1 MTFQNIFRYSIVKKR
16 APVNKMVKRRCI
28 IHVIFLSMTRI
39 HTHLFICSLISFL
52 LTVSVSFAARTY
64 DVSYFWGSKQQT
76 AKAYASKVKRALG
89 PKIAKQIK
97 VVQNQKGQYGVIY
110 DRDGNY
116 ETIRR
121 VAGDH
126 AKLLRQAGVTKAKGY
141 DAAFPIP
148 DQHYPSVPSKQKP
161 KPPTPSKKPPSRQK
175 PQPQRLDTTLDSN
188 LEADIDQYIKGLRF
202 RGVLASTD
210 RTSFVVYDATKQKKV
225 VSINEDRT
233 MMAASLIKNFIMLA
247 YFHEV
252 KHKRLEHTT
261 ENRRKLRQM
270 IQKSANTSTNYFI
283 RLLGGPRGVE
293 RILKWNYPYFN
304 QTRIVEY
311 IPASGRTYRNTTSAR
326 DLNKFYNQLWLGNLP
341 YSNKM
346 KYYFGLP
353 NGDRMHDKTC
363 IPSNVRVYHKTGT
376 VYGLVGDS
384 GILAII
390 DPQGKQR
397 AYIFTGLI
405 EDQTKTSNRNRSE
418 AFWSWVGRR
427 SNTLRRVS
435 EAVYEYIY
443 EVHYGG
449 QFDCRPHA
457 NQQLKR

>member
-1 MTFQNIFRYSIVKKR
+1 M
-16 APVNKMVKRRCI
+16 
-28 IHVIFLSMTRI
+28 
-39 HTHLFICSLISFL
+39 
-52 LTVSVSFAARTY
+52 
-64 DVSYFWGSKQQT
+64 SYFWGKKQQYANT
-76 AKAYASKVKRALG
+76 YASKVKQALG
-89 PKIAKQIK
+89 PNIAKKIK
-97 VVQNQKGQYGVIY
+97 VVRNQKGLYGVIY

-116 ETIRR
+116 ETAHR
-121 VAGDH
+121 VARSH

-148 DQHYPSVPSKQKP
+148 DQRYPSAPSKQPSSKQKTTPQRPNQQRP
-161 KPPTPSKKPPSRQK
+161 KPLQFDITI
-175 PQPQRLDTTLDSN
+175 DSN
-188 LEADIDQYIKGLRF
+188 LEADIDRYIKGLRF

-210 RTSFVVYDATKQKKV
+210 RTSFVVYDVTKQKKV
-225 VSINEDRT
+225 VSINEDQT

-252 KHKRLEHTT
+252 KHKRLEHTA

-270 IQKSANTSTNYFI
+270 IQRSANTSTNYFI

-293 RILKWNYPYFN
+293 RILKWNYPYFKK
-304 QTRIVEY
+304 TRIVEY
-311 IPASGRTYRNTTSAR
+311 IPANGRTYRNMTSAHE
-326 DLNKFYNQLWLGNLP
+326 LNIFYNQLWLGNLP

-346 KYYFGLP
+346 KYYLGLP
-353 NGDRMHDKTC
+353 NGDRIHDKTC

-376 VYGLVGDS
+376 VYGLVADS

-390 DPQGKQR
+390 DSQGKQR
-397 AYIFTGLI
+397 AYIFTGII

-427 SNTLRRVS
+427 SDTLRRVS

-449 QFDCRPHA
+449 SFDCRRHA
-457 NQQLKR
+457 GQHLKR

>member
-1 MTFQNIFRYSIVKKR
+1 
-16 APVNKMVKRRCI
+16 
-28 IHVIFLSMTRI
+28 MTRI
-39 HTHLFICSLISFL
+39 HTPLLICSLISFL
-52 LTVSVSFAARTY
+52 LPVSVSFAARTY
-64 DVSYFWGSKQQT
+64 DVSYFWGTKQQS
-76 AKAYASKVKRALG
+76 AKAYANKVKQVLG
-89 PKIAKQIK
+89 PNIAKQIK
-97 VVQNQKGQYGVIY
+97 VVKNHKGQYGVIY
-110 DRDGNY
+110 NRDGNY
-116 ETIRR
+116 QTVHR
-121 VAGDH
+121 VAMNH

-148 DQHYPSVPSKQKP
+148 DQHYPSVPAKKPSSEQKT
-161 KPPTPSKKPPSRQK
+161 KPSAPSKKPPSKQTPK
-175 PQPQRLDTTLDSN
+175 PLQFDITVDSN
-188 LEADIDQYIKGLRF
+188 LEADIDRYIKGLRF
-202 RGVLASTD
+202 KGVLASTD
-210 RTSFVVYDATKQKKV
+210 RTSFVVYDVTKQKKV
-225 VSINEDRT
+225 VSINEDQT

-261 ENRRKLRQM
+261 ENRQQLRQM
-270 IQKSANTSTNYFI
+270 IQRSANTSTNYFI
-283 RLLGGPRGVE
+283 RLLGGPRGVQ

-311 IPASGRTYRNTTSAR
+311 IPAGGRTYRNMTSAR

-390 DPQGKQR
+390 DSQGKQR
-397 AYIFTGLI
+397 AYIFTGMI
-405 EDQTKTSNRNRSE
+405 EDRTKTSNRNRSE

-449 QFDCRPHA
+449 QFDCRRHA
-457 NQQLKR
+457 GQHLKR

>member
-1 MTFQNIFRYSIVKKR
+1 MASVSTKWRNVD
-16 APVNKMVKRRCI
+16 V
-28 IHVIFLSMTRI
+28 LSTLSFFMTRI

-52 LTVSVSFAARTY
+52 LPVSVSFAARTY
-64 DVSYFWGSKQQT
+64 DVSYFWGKKQQYANT
-76 AKAYASKVKRALG
+76 YASKVKQALG
-89 PKIAKQIK
+89 PNIAKQIK
-97 VVQNQKGQYGVIY
+97 VVRNAKGLYGVIY

-116 ETIRR
+116 ETAHR
-121 VAGDH
+121 VARSH

-148 DQHYPSVPSKQKP
+148 DQHYSSAPSTKPSGEQKSKPSTPSTKPPSKQ
-161 KPPTPSKKPPSRQK
+161 R
-175 PQPQRLDTTLDSN
+175 PQPLQWDATLDSN
-188 LEADIDQYIKGLRF
+188 LEASVDRYIKGLRF
-202 RGVLASTD
+202 KGVLSSTD
-210 RTSFVVYDATKQKKV
+210 RTSFVVYDVTQQKKV
-225 VSINEDRT
+225 VSINEDQK

-252 KHKRLEHTT
+252 KHKRLEHTPK
-261 ENRRKLRQM
+261 NRQQLRQM
-270 IQKSANTSTNYFI
+270 IQRSANTSTNYFI

-304 QTRIVEY
+304 QTRVVEY
-311 IPASGRTYRNTTSAR
+311 IPAGGRTYRNTTSAR

-376 VYGLVGDS
+376 VYGLVADS
-384 GILAII
+384 GVLAII
-390 DPQGKQR
+390 DSQGKRR

-405 EDQTKTSNRNRSE
+405 EDQTKTSRRNRSE

-427 SNTLRRVS
+427 SDTLRRVS

-449 QFDCRPHA
+449 SFDCRAHA
-457 NQQLKR
+457 GQHLTR

>member
-1 MTFQNIFRYSIVKKR
+1 
-16 APVNKMVKRRCI
+16 
-28 IHVIFLSMTRI
+28 
-39 HTHLFICSLISFL
+39 
-52 LTVSVSFAARTY
+52 VSFAAKTY
-64 DVSYFWGSKQQT
+64 DVSYFWGSKQQYANT
-76 AKAYASKVKRALG
+76 YASKVKRALG
-89 PKIAKQIK
+89 SNIAKQIK
-97 VVQNQKGQYGVIY
+97 VVRNAKGQYGVIY

-116 ETIRR
+116 ETAHRLAR
-121 VAGDH
+121 SH

-148 DQHYPSVPSKQKP
+148 DQRYPSAPSKQPSSRQKTTPQKP
-161 KPPTPSKKPPSRQK
+161 KPLQFDITV
-175 PQPQRLDTTLDSN
+175 DSN
-188 LEADIDQYIKGLRF
+188 LEADIDRYIKGLRF
-202 RGVLASTD
+202 KGVLASTD
-210 RTSFVVYDATKQKKV
+210 RTSFVVYDVTKQKKV
-225 VSINEDRT
+225 VSINEDQT

-261 ENRRKLRQM
+261 KNRQQLRQM
-270 IQKSANTSTNYFI
+270 IQRSANTSTNYFI

-293 RILKWNYPYFN
+293 RILKWNYPYFKK
-304 QTRIVEY
+304 TRIVEY
-311 IPASGRTYRNTTSAR
+311 IPVNGRTYRNMTSAHE
-326 DLNKFYNQLWLGNLP
+326 LNIFYNQLWLGNLP

-346 KYYFGLP
+346 KYYLGLP

-376 VYGLVGDS
+376 VYGLVADS

-397 AYIFTGLI
+397 AYIFTGII
-405 EDQTKTSNRNRSE
+405 EDRTKTSNRNRSE

-427 SNTLRRVS
+427 SDTLRRVS

-449 QFDCRPHA
+449 QFDCRRHA
-457 NQQLKR
+457 GQHLKR

>member
-1 MTFQNIFRYSIVKKR
+1 
-16 APVNKMVKRRCI
+16 
-28 IHVIFLSMTRI
+28 MTRI
-39 HTHLFICSLISFL
+39 HKHLFTSSLISFL
-52 LTVSVSFAARTY
+52 LPVSVLFAAITY
-64 DVSYFWGSKQQT
+64 DVSYFWGNKQQYANT
-76 AKAYASKVKRALG
+76 YASKVKQVLG
-89 PKIAKQIK
+89 PNIAKQIK
-97 VVQNQKGQYGVIY
+97 VVRNAKGQYGVIY

-116 ETIRR
+116 ETVHR
-121 VAGDH
+121 VAMNH
-126 AKLLRQAGVTKAKGY
+126 AKLLRQAGVTKSRGY
-141 DAAFPIP
+141 NAAYPIP
-148 DQHYPSVPSKQKP
+148 DQHYPSAPSKQ
-161 KPPTPSKKPPSRQK
+161 PSNKQK
-175 PQPQRLDTTLDSN
+175 PQPQQLDTTLDSN
-188 LEADIDQYIKGLRF
+188 LEASIDQYIKRLRF

-210 RTSFVVYDATKQKKV
+210 RTSFVVYDVTKQKKV

-252 KHKRLEHTT
+252 KHKRLDHTD
-261 ENRRKLRQM
+261 ENRRQLRQM
-270 IQKSANTSTNYFI
+270 IQRSANTSTNYFI

-293 RILKWNYPYFN
+293 RILKWNYSYFN

-311 IPASGRTYRNTTSAR
+311 IPANGRTYRNTTSAR

-397 AYIFTGLI
+397 AYIFTGMV
-405 EDQTKTSNRNRSE
+405 EDRTKTSNRNRSE

-427 SNTLRRVS
+427 SDTLRRVS

-449 QFDCRPHA
+449 QFDCRTHA
-457 NQQLKR
+457 GQHLKR

>member
-1 MTFQNIFRYSIVKKR
+1 M
-16 APVNKMVKRRCI
+16 P
-28 IHVIFLSMTRI
+28 RI
-39 HTHLFICSLISFL
+39 HKHSFICSLISFL
-52 LTVSVSFAARTY
+52 LPVSVSFAARTY
-64 DVSYFWGSKQQT
+64 DVSYFWGSKQKHANT
-76 AKAYASKVKRALG
+76 YASKVKQALG
-89 PKIAKQIK
+89 PNIAKQIK
-97 VVQNQKGQYGVIY
+97 VVRNAKGLYGVIY

-116 ETIRR
+116 ETAHR
-121 VAGDH
+121 VAMNH

-141 DAAFPIP
+141 DAAFPIL
-148 DQHYPSVPSKQKP
+148 DRHYPSASSTKPSTEQKP
-161 KPPTPSKKPPSRQK
+161 KPPPPSKKTPNKPR
-175 PQPQRLDTTLDSN
+175 PQPLQWDTTLDST
-188 LEADIDQYIKGLRF
+188 LEANIDQYIKGLRF
-202 RGVLASTD
+202 RGVLSGTD
-210 RTSFVVYDATKQKKV
+210 RTSFVVYDVTQQKKV
-225 VSINEDRT
+225 VSINEDQT

-252 KHKRLEHTT
+252 KYKRLEHTA
-261 ENRRKLRQM
+261 ENRRQLRLM
-270 IQKSANTSTNYFI
+270 IQKSANTSTNHFI
-283 RLLGGPRGVE
+283 RLLGGPRGVQ
-293 RILKWNYPYFN
+293 RILKYNYPYFN

-311 IPASGRTYRNTTSAR
+311 IPAGGRTYQNTTSAH

-384 GILAII
+384 GVLAII
-390 DPQGKQR
+390 DSQGKQR
-397 AYIFTGLI
+397 AYIFTGMI
-405 EDQTKTSNRNRSE
+405 EDRTKTSNRNRSE

-427 SNTLRRVS
+427 SDTLRRVS

-449 QFDCRPHA
+449 SFDCRAHA
-457 NQQLKR
+457 GQHLKR

>member
-1 MTFQNIFRYSIVKKR
+1 MS
-16 APVNKMVKRRCI
+16 
-28 IHVIFLSMTRI
+28 RI
-39 HTHLFICSLISFL
+39 RTQLFIYSLISIL
-52 LTVSVSFAARTY
+52 LPVSASFAARTY
-64 DVSYFWGSKQQT
+64 DVSYSWGKRQQS
-76 AKAYASKVKRALG
+76 AKVYADKVKQVLG
-89 PKIAKQIK
+89 PGIAKQIK
-97 VVQNQKGQYGVIY
+97 VVSNRGRYGVIY
-110 DRDGNY
+110 DRNGSY
-116 ETIRR
+116 AEVRQE
-121 VAGDH
+121 AADH
-126 AKLLRQAGVTKAKGY
+126 AKLLYQAGVTKAKGY
-141 DAAFPIP
+141 NAAYPIP
-148 DQHYPSVPSKQKP
+148 DQHYSSTSNNQPSKQKP
-161 KPPTPSKKPPSRQK
+161 NRQR
-175 PQPQRLDTTLDSN
+175 PRPLQFNITVDSN
-188 LEADIDQYIKGLRF
+188 LEAAIDQYIKGLRF

-210 RTSFVVYDATKQKKV
+210 RTSFVIYDVTKQKKV
-225 VSINEDRT
+225 VSINENQT

-252 KHKRLEHTT
+252 KHKRLEHTAK
-261 ENRRKLRQM
+261 NRQQLRQM
-270 IQKSANTSTNYFI
+270 IQRSANISTNYFI
-283 RLLGGPRGVE
+283 KLLGGPRGVQ

-311 IPASGRTYRNTTSAR
+311 IPAGGRTYRNMTSAR

-376 VYGLVGDS
+376 VYGLVADS
-384 GILAII
+384 GVLAII
-390 DPQGKQR
+390 DSQGKQR

-405 EDQTKTSNRNRSE
+405 EDRTKTSNRNRSE

-427 SNTLRRVS
+427 SDTLRRVS

-449 QFDCRPHA
+449 QFDCRHHA
-457 NQQLKR
+457 GQHLKR

>member
-1 MTFQNIFRYSIVKKR
+1 M
-16 APVNKMVKRRCI
+16 
-28 IHVIFLSMTRI
+28 
-39 HTHLFICSLISFL
+39 L
-52 LTVSVSFAARTY
+52 LPVSVSFAARTY
-64 DVSYFWGSKQQT
+64 DVSYFWGKKQQYANT
-76 AKAYASKVKRALG
+76 YASKVKQALG
-89 PKIAKQIK
+89 PNIAKQIK
-97 VVQNQKGQYGVIY
+97 VVRNQKGLYGVIY
-110 DRDGNY
+110 DRNGNY
-116 ETIRR
+116 ETVHR
-121 VAGDH
+121 VARSH

-148 DQHYPSVPSKQKP
+148 DQHYPSASSKMPSSAQKP
-161 KPPTPSKKPPSRQK
+161 RPSAPSKKPPSKQR
-175 PQPQRLDTTLDSN
+175 PQPQRLDTTVDSN
-188 LEADIDQYIKGLRF
+188 LEASVDQYIKGLRF
-202 RGVLASTD
+202 KGVLSSTD
-210 RTSFVVYDATKQKKV
+210 RTSFVVYDVTQQKKV
-225 VSINEDRT
+225 VSINENQT

-252 KHKRLEHTT
+252 KHKRLVHTA
-261 ENRRKLRQM
+261 ENRRQLRLM

-293 RILKWNYPYFN
+293 RILKYNYPYFN

-311 IPASGRTYRNTTSAR
+311 IPAGGRTYRNMTSAR

-376 VYGLVGDS
+376 VYGLVADS
-384 GILAII
+384 GVLAII
-390 DPQGKQR
+390 DSQGKQR
-397 AYIFTGLI
+397 AYIFTGMI
-405 EDQTKTSNRNRSE
+405 EDRTKTSNRNRSE

-449 QFDCRPHA
+449 SFDCSAHA
-457 NQQLKR
+457 GQHLKR

>member
-1 MTFQNIFRYSIVKKR
+1 
-16 APVNKMVKRRCI
+16 
-28 IHVIFLSMTRI
+28 MTRI
-39 HTHLFICSLISFL
+39 YTHLFICSLISFL
-52 LTVSVSFAARTY
+52 LPVSVSFAARTY
-64 DVSYFWGSKQQT
+64 DVSYFWGKKQQYANT
-76 AKAYASKVKRALG
+76 YASKVKQALG
-89 PKIAKQIK
+89 PNIAKKIK
-97 VVQNQKGQYGVIY
+97 VVRNQKGLYGVIY
-110 DRDGNY
+110 DRNDNY
-116 ETIRR
+116 ETAHR
-121 VAGDH
+121 VAMNH
-126 AKLLRQAGVTKAKGY
+126 AKLLRQAGVTKARGY

-148 DQHYPSVPSKQKP
+148 DQHYSAAPSKKSSSRQTSKP
-161 KPPTPSKKPPSRQK
+161 SPPSKKPPIKQK
-175 PQPQRLDTTLDSN
+175 PQPQRLDPTLDSD
-188 LEADIDQYIKGLRF
+188 LEASVDQYIKGLRF
-202 RGVLASTD
+202 RGVLSSTD
-210 RTSFVVYDATKQKKV
+210 RTSFVVYDVTQQKKV
-225 VSINEDRT
+225 VSINENQT

-252 KHKRLEHTT
+252 KRKRLEHTA
-261 ENRRKLRQM
+261 ENRRQLRLM
-270 IQKSANTSTNYFI
+270 IQKSANTSTNHFI
-283 RLLGGPRGVE
+283 RLLGGPPGVE
-293 RILKWNYPYFN
+293 RILKYNYPYFK

-311 IPASGRTYRNTTSAR
+311 IPATGRTYKNTTSAR

-384 GILAII
+384 GVLAII
-390 DPQGKQR
+390 DSQGKQR

-405 EDQTKTSNRNRSE
+405 EDRTKTSNRNRSE

-449 QFDCRPHA
+449 SFDCRAHA
-457 NQQLKR
+457 GQHLKR